1 MTHCESLV
9 DLRMDFIEQLLLLK
23 GWFTRRDLMCR
34 FDIKEAAAT
43 RDIAKYRKL
52 DEFGNNL
59 VFNNSLRRYELKED
73 TFKPIYIKNIT
84 TIISNLKNSKMSN
97 IIGFGSVGIESSP
110 RISEPNLNVIAP
122 ISRAIV
128 NKNVITIRYFSI
140 GSGSSGGVKTIAP
153 HSIFDSG
160 SKLYVRCYCFKY
172 EKFLEL
178 VVDRIIEVV
187 EAIGDAKDSNLQC
200 IDFCWNKFVN
210 LEIKPHPKIEHPETI
225 KHELKFDGETKV
237 VSVRLALAQYWL
249 QQWNVDCSNDYQL
262 DPKQYHLAL
271 VNLDVLSIDGCNGL
285 LAPGFLVKDHN

>member
-9 DLRMDFIEQLLLLK
+9 DLRMDFIEQLLLFK

-52 DEFGNNL
+52 DELGNNL
-59 VFNNSLRRYELKED
+59 FFNNSLRRYEIKED

-84 TIISNLKNSKMSN
+84 TIVSNLKNRNVSN
-97 IIGFGSVGIESSP
+97 IIGFGSVGIEYYP
-110 RISEPNLNVIAP
+110 RISEPNLDVIAS

-128 NKNVITIRYFSI
+128 NKKVITIRYFSI
-140 GSGSSGGVKTIAP
+140 NNGSSGGVKTIAP

-160 SKLYVRCYCFKY
+160 SKLYIRCYCFKY

-178 VVDRIIEVV
+178 VIDRIIEVIEVVSDV
-187 EAIGDAKDSNLQC
+187 ENGNLQC
-200 IDFCWNKFVN
+200 ADFCWNKFVD
-210 LEIKPHPKIEHPETI
+210 LVVKPHPRVDHPETI
-225 KHELKFDGETKV
+225 KHELKFDGDIKV
-237 VSVRLALAQYWL
+237 ISVRLALAQYWL

-271 VNLDVLSIDGCNGL
+271 INLDILSVDGCNGWV
-285 LAPGFLVKDHN
+285 APGFLVKDDN